1 MSDYSMLTR
10 KSIRGKFVG
19 YYKPDKDVDDRTGG
33 NTWPFLNLPGKGEST
48 WRVNNEQSCLS
59 EQMSKEQSVKSKAA
73 PSYSRQV

>member
-19 YYKPDKDVDDRTGG
+19 YYKPDKDVDDWTGG

-48 WRVNNEQSCLS
+48 WRVNN
-59 EQMSKEQSVKSKAA
+59 
-73 PSYSRQV
+73 